1 MGVQLDPSCESIK
14 VMAQLG
20 YFFDN
25 TMADLTVH
33 ILTLNILI
41 FMLENIVL
49 LQMS

>member
-14 VMAQLG
+14 V
-20 YFFDN
+20 N
-25 TMADLTVH
+25 TYVS

-41 FMLENIVL
+41 FFLEYIVL